1 MSELL
6 EVSGNKVVCMVNYDG
21 GENITKLNE
30 EYVMEIEIELEYEE
44 WVKLAFAGI
53 IFNSFFCGVIWVIIR
68 RMLTYVW
75 LEKYFRKYLQ
85 NC

>member
-1 MSELL
+1 MWVLAVGMSVPNFFMSELL

-53 IFNSFFCGVIWVIIR
+53 IFNSFFLALSGS
-68 RMLTYVW
+68 
-75 LEKYFRKYLQ
+75 
-85 NC
+85 